1 MTERRVKFLRNFV
14 SPASAIT
21 GAFLVG
27 SLFILGI
34 GKNPFYIYGIMFSR
48 TLGSAYGIGQ
58 VLFKATPLIFAAL
71 GIAFA
76 FHGGLFNIGA
86 NGQIYIGAFASA
98 WVGFTFLHL
107 PGIILFPL
115 VVLVAMVGGG
125 FWGWIAGVLKAKRGA
140 HEVITT
146 IMLNFIALA
155 LCNWLISAK
164 FHVPETVR
172 TPAVSPSVWLP
183 RFSQVFSFFEGSA
196 VNFSFL
202 IALFCAVIIWWILY
216 KSPLGYMV
224 RAQGFNPEAAK
235 TYGIKAARVSIVS
248 MTVAG
253 ALAGLVGTNFILG
266 YKHYF
271 EQGFAGGTGF
281 MAIAVA
287 LLGRNHPFGIVL
299 AGILFGVLDF
309 GGLAINA
316 YVPKEL
322 VEILQAIII
331 LFVIVGERVFEDLVK
346 NMMKNEG
353 RMRLESD

>member
-1 MTERRVKFLRNFV
+1 MTEHKIKFLKNFV
-14 SPASAIT
+14 SPASAIL

-27 SLFILGI
+27 SVFIIAI
-34 GKNPFYIYGIMFSR
+34 GKNPFYIYGILFSR
-48 TLGSAYGIGQ
+48 TLGSSYGFGQ
-58 VLFKATPLIFAAL
+58 VLFKATPLILAAL

-86 NGQIYIGAFASA
+86 NGQIYIGAFACA
-98 WVGFTFLHL
+98 WAGFTFSRF
-107 PGIILFPL
+107 PGFVLFPV
-115 VVLVAMVGGG
+115 VVLASVLGGG
-125 FWGWIAGVLKAKRGA
+125 FWGWIAGVLKARRGA

-155 LCNWLISAK
+155 LCNWLVSAK
-164 FHVPETVR
+164 YHVPETVH
-172 TPAVSPSVWLP
+172 TASVPPSVWLP
-183 RFSQVFSFFEGSA
+183 RFSDISQSFAGSA
-196 VNFSFL
+196 VNLSFF
-202 IALFCAVIIWWILY
+202 IALICAVLIWWVLY
-216 KSPLGYMV
+216 KSPVGYAI

-235 TYGIKAARVSIVS
+235 TYGIKAPRVSILT
-248 MTVAG
+248 MTAAG
-253 ALAGLVGTNFILG
+253 ALSGLVGTNFILG

-299 AGILFGVLDF
+299 AGILFGILDF

-331 LFVIVGERVFEDLVK
+331 IFVIVGESCFDGIVK
-346 NMMKNEG
+346 NLMKKEKAGEKTNG
-353 RMRLESD
+353 